1 MRTAIDG
8 LAALRAALR
17 EQGGTVAGLLG
28 DEIDCG
34 DFDPELPGLA
44 QRAAAGPRAR
54 ARAREYELLLEMI
67 LEGSHLHYGPQ
78 RVVQTDDRDLALLL
92 GDQLYALGLSRL
104 ATLEDIDAIK
114 ELADVISLVA
124 QAHADSD
131 PELANAVWEAGAIAV
146 GWGWSDEHSAAKE
159 LAREGDPAASDA
171 FRRVVRQ
178 GHFAAAGQSQ
188 LSGARQM
195 AL

>member
-8 LAALRAALR
+8 LVALRDALR
-17 EQGGTVAGLLG
+17 EEGGTVAGLLG

-34 DFDPELPGLA
+34 ENDPELPGLA
-44 QRAAAGPRAR
+44 QRAAAGPRVR
-54 ARAREYELLLEMI
+54 ARARDYELLLEMI

-124 QAHADSD
+124 QAHANADR
-131 PELANAVWEAGAIAV
+131 ELADAVWDAGAIAV
-146 GWGWSDEHSAAKE
+146 GWGWSDDHAAAKR
-159 LAREGDPAASDA
+159 LAREGAPAAADA
-171 FRRVVRQ
+171 LRRGVIR
-178 GHFAAAGQSQ
+178 ATS
-188 LSGARQM
+188 ARPDR
-195 AL
+195 AS

>member
-17 EQGGTVAGLLG
+17 EEGGTVAGLLG

-34 DFDPELPGLA
+34 ENDPELPGLA
-44 QRAAAGPRAR
+44 QRAAAGPRVR
-54 ARAREYELLLEMI
+54 ARARDYELLLEMI

-131 PELANAVWEAGAIAV
+131 PELAEAVWEAGAIAV
-146 GWGWSDEHSAAKE
+146 GWGWSDEHTVAKG
-159 LAREGDPAASDA
+159 LAREGDPAATEA
-171 FRRVVRQ
+171 LRGVVIR
-178 GHFAAAGQSQ
+178 ATSPRPDRAS
-188 LSGARQM
+188 
-195 AL
+195 